1 MSYKEE
7 LLNAISI
14 LKDLIDKN
22 YEAKMKLFQ
31 RRFSIIYD
39 NMDEKIKS
47 IEMENKETKER
58 LKSVNELIRKLTV
71 ISNQYINED
80 KFEI

>member
-14 LKDLIDKN
+14 LKDLIDKI
-22 YEAKMKLFQ
+22 YEEKMKLLQ
-31 RRFSIIYD
+31 RLFSIIYD

-80 KFEI
+80 KFER

>member
-1 MSYKEE
+1 MKKKRNFYKDDFQ
-7 LLNAISI
+7 LYMII
-14 LKDLIDKN
+14 W
-22 YEAKMKLFQ
+22 MK
-31 RRFSIIYD
+31 
-39 NMDEKIKS
+39 KKS
-47 IEMENKETKER
+47 IEMENKETNER

>member
-1 MSYKEE
+1 
-7 LLNAISI
+7 
-14 LKDLIDKN
+14 
-22 YEAKMKLFQ
+22 MK
-31 RRFSIIYD
+31 
-39 NMDEKIKS
+39 KKS
-47 IEMENKETKER
+47 IEMENKETNER

>member
-22 YEAKMKLFQ
+22 YEEKKKLLQ

-47 IEMENKETKER
+47 IEMENKETNER

>member
-1 MSYKEE
+1 
-7 LLNAISI
+7 
-14 LKDLIDKN
+14 
-22 YEAKMKLFQ
+22 
-31 RRFSIIYD
+31 
-39 NMDEKIKS
+39 
-47 IEMENKETKER
+47 MENKETNER